1 VVFKNTITHCEIGS
15 FMDMIE
21 KNSVGFMGTNSL
33 IHFDDLSTVLR
44 KTEKLQKWEMLIGS
58 SF

>member
-1 VVFKNTITHCEIGS
+1 
-15 FMDMIE
+15 
-21 KNSVGFMGTNSL
+21 VGFMGTNSL